1 MAKETLTYDQL
12 FAGKVPYVTKVKVA
26 AGTYNRGDLLECKV
40 TTTGTVESTNATVTY
55 ALGANYAK
63 PTAKAAIENHY
74 VICAVD
80 VTAEANDE
88 IIVYPQGEFRAD
100 QVALGGES
108 TVADN
113 APVLMTKGIFLVE
126 SI

>member
-40 TTTGTVESTNATVTY
+40 TTTVASTSATY
-55 ALGANYAK
+55 ALGATYSK

-74 VICAVD
+74 VICAED

-88 IIVYPQGEFRAD
+88 VVVYPQGEFRAN

-113 APVLMTKGIFLVE
+113 APILMTKGIFLIE
-126 SI
+126 TI